1 MHKKGCFI
9 VSFGLPTK
17 DLTSQLREQL
27 VFLMAFIEGLIFIP
41 LIYLLWFEVPIPGTK
56 YHNHNQAVRVQK

>member
-41 LIYLLWFEVPIPGTK
+41 LIYLL
-56 YHNHNQAVRVQK
+56 